1 VLAIG
6 DVDGDT
12 DDDIIWIDDND
23 KKIYCWRLAGS
34 TLTGGGL
41 IGNSVDSTFLGAGDI
56 DGDGDCDLLFRYPSS
71 RLTYAW
77 IIENAALQS
86 FTPVTGGSLLDP
98 EWEGRGVSDVN
109 GDGNGDLFLR
119 NKDTGALFCWYLDGA
134 SLLGGGQVG
143 YNPGLSVDVASVQDI
158 DGDGTADV
166 LWRDVNGN
174 GVYAWVLNGLNF
186 GSGGLLVTLPA
197 GAQIIKP

>member
-1 VLAIG
+1 
-6 DVDGDT
+6 
-12 DDDIIWIDDND
+12 
-23 KKIYCWRLAGS
+23 
-34 TLTGGGL
+34 
-41 IGNSVDSTFLGAGDI
+41 
-56 DGDGDCDLLFRYPSS
+56 
-71 RLTYAW
+71 
-77 IIENAALQS
+77 
-86 FTPVTGGSLLDP
+86 
-98 EWEGRGVSDVN
+98 VN

-119 NKDTGALFCWYLDGA
+119 NKDTGELFCWYLDGA

-174 GVYAWVLNGLNF
+174 GVYSWVLNGLNF